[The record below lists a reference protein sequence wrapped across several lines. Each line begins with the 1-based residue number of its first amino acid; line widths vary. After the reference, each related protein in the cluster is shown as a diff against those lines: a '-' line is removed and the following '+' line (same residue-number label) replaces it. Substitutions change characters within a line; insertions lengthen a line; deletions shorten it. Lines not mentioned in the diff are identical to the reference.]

1 MLSRHYHGL
10 VLYGSLHAM
19 LSPSG
24 ASGTL
29 CHVHFTFIM
38 YSCAFTIHV
47 HSCESCT
54 IMFTEPSC
62 ILSCA
67 PFHGPPYDIMYNNIT
82 CLDPCVLIGEN
93 GGVRVVM

>member
-29 CHVHFTFIM
+29 CHVRFTFIM
-38 YSCAFTIHV
+38 YSCAFAIHV
-47 HSCESCT
+47 YFCESCT
-54 IMFTEPSC
+54 LMFTEPSC
-62 ILSCA
+62 IVSCA
-67 PFHGPPYDIMYNNIT
+67 PFHGPHVISCIIT
-82 CLDPCVLIGEN
+82 
-93 GGVRVVM
+93 